1 MHGFSD
7 EERDRIREDL
17 LEVGREKVLA
27 FGLKKT
33 NVADIT
39 EPVGIAK
46 SSFYLFFDSKA
57 ELYLEIMRHEVD
69 EFTESLDNELDGV
82 DDPREGFE
90 RLCWCYKAFV
100 ENNPL
105 VQQLFREDDYR
116 MFRDTVPPERLAEI
130 AQEGVSEIVPY
141 IEFFQERSD
150 GLLAE
155 RDPVTILGMVG
166 TIELLALH
174 REDYEE
180 YDEDYYE
187 QVQELLITTLATG
200 LTADR
205 PSD

>member
-7 EERDRIREDL
+7 EERDRIREEL
-17 LEVGREKVLA
+17 IEVGREKILTY
-27 FGLKKT
+27 GLKKT
-33 NVADIT
+33 NVEDIT

-46 SSFYLFFDSKA
+46 SSFYLFFNSKA
-57 ELYLEIMRHEVD
+57 ELYLEVMRHEVD
-69 EFTESLDNELDGV
+69 EFTESLENELDGI

-105 VQQLFREDDYR
+105 VQQLFRDDDYR
-116 MFRDTVPPERLAEI
+116 MFRDSVPPERLAEI
-130 AQEGVSEIVPY
+130 EEEGVAEIVPY
-141 IEFFQERSD
+141 IESFQKRSD

-155 RDPVTILGMVG
+155 CDPVTVLGMIG

-180 YDEDYYE
+180 YDDGYYE
-187 QVQELLITTLATG
+187 RVQELLITTLTRG
-200 LTADR
+200 LTAER
-205 PSD
+205 TE

>member
-7 EERDRIREDL
+7 EERERIRKEL
-17 LEVGREKVLA
+17 VEVGREKILA
-27 FGLKKT
+27 YGLKKT
-33 NVADIT
+33 NVEDIT

-57 ELYLEIMRHEVD
+57 ELYLEIMRREVD
-69 EFTESLDNELDGV
+69 ELTESLENELDGI

-105 VQQLFREDDYR
+105 VQQLFRDDSYR
-116 MFRDTVPPERLAEI
+116 MFRDNVSPERLAEI
-130 AQEGVSEIVPY
+130 EREGVAEVVPY
-141 IEFFQERSD
+141 VEFFQERSD

-155 RDPVTILGMVG
+155 CDPVTVLGVLG

-180 YDEDYYE
+180 YDDEYYE
-187 QVQELLITTLATG
+187 RVQELLITTLTRG
-200 LTADR
+200 LTVER
-205 PSD
+205 TE